1 VRSGLK
7 ALLGAFGG
15 VILALLAVRG
25 LSANTGRLSV
35 IERVMA
41 GGMMGGGVLGM
52 LVGLLFWA
60 LVVALV
66 VGLWVWLIQAR
77 TRR

>member
-1 VRSGLK
+1 MRNRLK
-7 ALLGAFGG
+7 SLLGAFGG
-15 VILALLAVRG
+15 VILALLAVRS
-25 LSANTGRLSV
+25 LSANTESLNV

>member
-1 VRSGLK
+1 MK
-7 ALLGAFGG
+7 TLLGALGG
-15 VILALLAVRG
+15 VILALLAVGG
-25 LSANTGRLSV
+25 LSANTQGLSV
-35 IERVMA
+35 IERVMG

-66 VGLWVWLIQAR
+66 VGLVARLVTQAR
-77 TRR
+77 HR

>member
-1 VRSGLK
+1 LRTVLK

-25 LSANTGRLSV
+25 LSANGESLSV

-41 GGMMGGGVLGM
+41 GGVMGGAVLGM

-66 VGLWVWLIQAR
+66 VGLGVWLIQAR

>member
-25 LSANTGRLSV
+25 LAANTERLSV
-35 IERVMA
+35 IESVMA
-41 GGMMGGGVLGM
+41 GGIMGGGVLGT

-60 LVVALV
+60 LVVVLV

-77 TRR
+77 HRR

>member
-1 VRSGLK
+1 LK

-25 LSANTGRLSV
+25 LSANTESLSV
-35 IERVMA
+35 MERVMA
-41 GGMMGGGVLGM
+41 GGIMGGGVLGM
-52 LVGLLFWA
+52 LLGLLFWA

-66 VGLWVWLIQAR
+66 VGLGVWLIQGR
-77 TRR
+77 QRR